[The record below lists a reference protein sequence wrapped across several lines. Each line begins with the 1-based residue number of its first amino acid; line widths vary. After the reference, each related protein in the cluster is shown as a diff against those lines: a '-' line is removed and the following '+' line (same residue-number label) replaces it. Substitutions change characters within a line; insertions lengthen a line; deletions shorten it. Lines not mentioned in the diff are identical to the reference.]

1 MSDSPTWR
9 MIQKE
14 DGSYWVQYDDG
25 DVEYPV
31 HFTEI
36 SGHGSS
42 RVARVGR
49 LTEWILP
56 ERSVHATFE
65 VCPQCEGEMRPEG
78 AHFRCRRCSWR
89 DSCCD

>member
-36 SGHGSS
+36 STQGEV
-42 RVARVGR
+42 RKGR

-65 VCPQCEGEMRPEG
+65 RCPQCEGEMRPEH
-78 AHFRCRRCSWR
+78 AHWVCTRCRWR